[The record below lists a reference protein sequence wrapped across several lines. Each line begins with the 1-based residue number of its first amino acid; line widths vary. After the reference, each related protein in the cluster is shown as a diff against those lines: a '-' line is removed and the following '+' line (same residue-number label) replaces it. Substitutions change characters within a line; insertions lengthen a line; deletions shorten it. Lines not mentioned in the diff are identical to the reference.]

1 MAECG
6 RKPHVLL
13 IYRRMIPS
21 IRLCGHCQMEYLA
34 GQGQAAYRAVQEMR
48 LKNDDLNWADVVLL
62 GRLDSW
68 YERKLTEALHK
79 AGKYLIYIIDDDL
92 LCVPPE
98 ISSAAYFNQSEIQ
111 KNIRMMMAMSNAIVS
126 PSPLLLKKYATD
138 GKRAIQI
145 EEPAIDPVPYRA
157 HDSKAPVKI
166 GFAGSVDR
174 TGDLENIL
182 KDALIAVKRQ
192 YGERVQFEFFGAIPS
207 FAKELDAKCIP
218 YCDSY
223 DEYRRTLNELQW
235 DIGLAPMLDTPF
247 HACKHYNKFVEYG
260 AAGIVGV
267 FSDVQPYVRLQ
278 ALCSQAILCEN
289 TSDAWYAAISSLIE
303 APEKRE
309 AQRRMVSDLASDA
322 MSVRAGAM
330 DVARR
335 LAEIDM
341 PSNKDCTWRGNLSL
355 LKVGGAFMR
364 VKGAVQRHGW
374 RLPMVVLKKMKLIL
388 SRED

>member
-1 MAECG
+1 
-6 RKPHVLL
+6 
-13 IYRRMIPS
+13 
-21 IRLCGHCQMEYLA
+21 MEYLA

>member
-1 MAECG
+1 
-6 RKPHVLL
+6 
-13 IYRRMIPS
+13 
-21 IRLCGHCQMEYLA
+21 
-34 GQGQAAYRAVQEMR
+34 
-48 LKNDDLNWADVVLL
+48 
-62 GRLDSW
+62 
-68 YERKLTEALHK
+68 
-79 AGKYLIYIIDDDL
+79 
-92 LCVPPE
+92 
-98 ISSAAYFNQSEIQ
+98 
-111 KNIRMMMAMSNAIVS
+111 
-126 PSPLLLKKYATD
+126 
-138 GKRAIQI
+138 
-145 EEPAIDPVPYRA
+145 
-157 HDSKAPVKI
+157 
-166 GFAGSVDR
+166 
-174 TGDLENIL
+174 
-182 KDALIAVKRQ
+182 
-192 YGERVQFEFFGAIPS
+192 
-207 FAKELDAKCIP
+207 
-218 YCDSY
+218 
-223 DEYRRTLNELQW
+223 
-235 DIGLAPMLDTPF
+235 MLDTPF

-267 FSDVQPYVRLQ
+267 FSDVQPYVRLR
-278 ALCSQAILCEN
+278 ALCPQAILCEN